1 MEVSCVFVLCM
12 VCGRV
17 IQSLSNEAVMSE
29 AVQTTSNDDGA
40 ICVRCTIPADIN
52 ATACVVIVHPAG
64 SLNEI
69 KTLLV
74 MNGAVNCT
82 QVLDSQVYYVATF
95 GRLDMKVVTLSVTC
109 ELYIAM

>member
-1 MEVSCVFVLCM
+1 MEVSCVFVGCVVELYK
-12 VCGRV
+12 V
-17 IQSLSNEAVMSE
+17 SDEALMSE

-52 ATACVVIVHPAG
+52 ATACVVIAHPAG
-64 SLNEI
+64 SLDEI
-69 KTLLV
+69 ETLVV

-82 QVLDSQVYYVATF
+82 QVPDSQAYYVATF
-95 GRLDMKVVTLSVTC
+95 GRLDRKLVTLSVSVTC